1 MKSNLDQKI
10 ESFQSTFER
19 HANSFR
25 MKNSKYQSLKEIKME
40 ELQQMEMDQKYLM
53 MDESRLEQAESLDAL
68 L

>member
-1 MKSNLDQKI
+1 
-10 ESFQSTFER
+10 
-19 HANSFR
+19 
-25 MKNSKYQSLKEIKME
+25 ME